1 MMETRIETTLGRPIV
16 SDGDEY
22 VLDLVALPVF
32 RGLSVLSRAL
42 GEMFESQAYDAHV
55 DVSIERAIR
64 STENPELI
72 REFAVRRIRLSVERD
87 LAQRLTQDRECL
99 QDCLRTILGTLQR
112 PRYRD
117 AIFPGDA
124 EPSQALVFRLTVA
137 AAETRFVLERI
148 HGRQDG
154 ECALRLTIE
163 DPRGRR
169 LDLTSLPHVDV
180 EELDRRIFVAG
191 STRIAQTLAEG
202 MRREAERGRRRY
214 SERRRPWQHL
224 FEQLDKAGLDGFEEV
239 LVTWSDEEQPFIL
252 ESEPSVLETV
262 TKQVLLALEDL
273 DVRQILRRGDVL
285 RVETSET
292 KTWIETSQLGRV
304 LHLSIGSRRTRPDID
319 AFLER
324 MPALSAVVHEA
335 REGGD
340 ALPLH
345 GVSVFLVHHITSE
358 VLGTIAALRELGCRD
373 LHVVFVSYASEPAAD
388 WLAALLDLP
397 EDEFRCHALMHLPA
411 KTSVEGRYALSPRYS
426 RDDGLEAIARALVTP
441 GLDYLRA
448 MRRLTVPAFIGFCDA
463 ARARGHRV
471 LLVEDGGYVAPVLQ
485 DAVLRDETI
494 DAVIRSCGLD
504 SAEELPR
511 RGSDTKATT
520 TDSTTPLRGLVDIG
534 AQTNDAF
541 LGSVEHTRN
550 GYERLVRVGEQH
562 GGYAF
567 PSFSIA
573 ISEHKIEVESEEVA
587 ASVVHAVETVL
598 ESGGKILNR
607 RFPAVFGHRGAI
619 GSRTFRI
626 LAQRLPIVLGVDL
639 VVERETEHET
649 RTWRALPLE
658 ARRQIDL
665 VIGITGDSVLDG
677 DDVEDWLLH
686 GEPRE
691 LLLASGSTKTVE
703 FSGLAHWLDCLR
715 SQDTPRIGGHRVHV
729 RHEEVVDAQ
738 TERVYG
744 DRWRFSIELP
754 SGEVRERSLVFAAHM
769 TPINFMFYGVAT
781 EMIDEILAELVS
793 TSIGLVRRAGTVPPG
808 LYAVDREID
817 AWGRPLA

>member
-1 MMETRIETTLGRPIV
+1 MSEKRIETTLGRPIV
-16 SDGDEY
+16 PDGDEY
-22 VLDLVALPVF
+22 VLDLVELPVF

-72 REFAVRRIRLSVERD
+72 REFALRRIRLSVERD

-117 AIFPGDA
+117 AIFPSDA
-124 EPSQALVFRLTVA
+124 EPSHALVFRLTVA
-137 AAETRFVLERI
+137 DAETRFVLERI

-163 DPRGRR
+163 DPHGRR

-180 EELDRRIFVAG
+180 EELDRRVFVAG

-252 ESEPSVLETV
+252 ESEPNVLETV

-324 MPALSAVVHEA
+324 MPALSAVVRSA
-335 REGGD
+335 CDGAD
-340 ALPLH
+340 ALPLQNT
-345 GVSVFLVHHITSE
+345 SVFLVHHITSE

-426 RDDGLEAIARALVTP
+426 RNDGLESIAHALATP
-441 GLDYLRA
+441 GLDYLQA
-448 MRRLTVPAFIGFCDA
+448 MRRLTVPSFVEFCDA

-485 DAVLRDETI
+485 DAILRNECIGDVFRT
-494 DAVIRSCGLD
+494 CGLD
-504 SAEELPR
+504 PR
-511 RGSDTKATT
+511 DQTG
-520 TDSTTPLRGLVDIG
+520 DSTKLLANLVDI
-534 AQTNDAF
+534 ASQNDDAF
-541 LGSVEHTRN
+541 VGSVEHTRN
-550 GYERLVRVGEQH
+550 GYERLVRVGERH

-573 ISEHKIEVESEEVA
+573 ISEHKFEVESEEVA

-607 RFPAVFGHRGAI
+607 RFPAVIGHRGAI

-626 LAQRLPIVLGVDL
+626 LSQRLPTVLGVDL
-639 VVERETEHET
+639 VVEHETERETC
-649 RTWRALPLE
+649 TWRALPVE
-658 ARRQIDL
+658 ARRLVDL

-677 DDVEDWLLH
+677 DDIEDWLLH

-703 FSGLAHWLDCLR
+703 FSGLAQWLDRLR
-715 SQDTPRIGGHRVHV
+715 SQDTPRIGSHRVHV

-744 DRWRFSIELP
+744 DRWRFSVELP

-793 TSIGLVRRAGTVPPG
+793 TSIGLVRRAGTIPPG